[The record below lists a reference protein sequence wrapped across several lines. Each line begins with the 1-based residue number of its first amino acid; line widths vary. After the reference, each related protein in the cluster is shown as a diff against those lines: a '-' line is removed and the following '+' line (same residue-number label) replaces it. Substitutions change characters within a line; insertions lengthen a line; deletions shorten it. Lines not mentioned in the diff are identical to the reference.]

1 MEINTEINKIFG
13 EEMAKLFA
21 NKVSEEELEK
31 KSKEAWKEITQR
43 PFSYSRQ
50 EKSQLEKMV
59 HDQIVAK
66 ILSKVE
72 EILKEPVP
80 EELINQQARDIANRA
95 KEKATEMMIDTIA
108 KNISDRLFNAA
119 SDSYAIID
127 GCAQIASAI
136 TQR

>member
-21 NKVSEEELEK
+21 NQVSEEELEK
-31 KSKEAWKEITQR
+31 KSREAWDEITKR
-43 PFSYSRQ
+43 PFSYGRQ

-72 EILKEPVP
+72 EILKEPVS
-80 EELINQQARDIANRA
+80 EELVQQQARDIANRA

-108 KNISDRLFNAA
+108 QNISNRMFNNM
-119 SDSYAIID
+119 SDSYAIND
-127 GCAQIASAI
+127 GCARIAAAI

>member
-31 KSKEAWKEITQR
+31 KSREAWDEITKR
-43 PFSYSRQ
+43 PYSFYNN
-50 EKSQLEKMV
+50 EKSQLEKMI
-59 HDQIVAK
+59 HDQIVAR

-80 EELINQQARDIANRA
+80 EEMINQQARDIANRA

-108 KNISDRLFNAA
+108 KNISNRMFNDM
-119 SDSYAIID
+119 SDSYAIIN
-127 GCAQIASAI
+127 GCAQVADAI
-136 TQR
+136 RQR

>member
-1 MEINTEINKIFG
+1 MEINTEINKVFG

-31 KSKEAWKEITQR
+31 KSREAWDEITKR

-72 EILKEPVP
+72 EILKEPVS
-80 EELINQQARDIANRA
+80 EELVKQQAREIANRA

-108 KNISDRLFNAA
+108 QNISNRMFNNM
-119 SDSYAIID
+119 SDSYAITN
-127 GCAQIASAI
+127 GCSLIAEALLH
-136 TQR
+136 R

>member
-13 EEMAKLFA
+13 EQMATLFA
-21 NKVSEEELEK
+21 NQVSEEELEK
-31 KSKEAWKEITQR
+31 KSREAWDEITKR
-43 PFSYSRQ
+43 PFSYGRQ

-72 EILKEPVP
+72 EILKEPVS
-80 EELINQQARDIANRA
+80 EEFVEQQARDIANRA

-108 KNISDRLFNAA
+108 QNISDSLFNAA
-119 SDSYAIID
+119 SDSYAISD
-127 GCAQIASAI
+127 GCARIASAI